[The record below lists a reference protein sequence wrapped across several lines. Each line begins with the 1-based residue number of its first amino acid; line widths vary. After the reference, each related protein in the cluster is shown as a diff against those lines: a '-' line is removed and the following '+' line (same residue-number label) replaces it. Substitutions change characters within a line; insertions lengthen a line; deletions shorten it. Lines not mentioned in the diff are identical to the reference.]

1 MNLSDMEIPALKHN
15 FKPGIYK
22 HYKGKLYRLIAVG
35 RHSETLEE
43 MVLYQ
48 ELYGD
53 QAYWVRSARM
63 WDEMVESGGYTV
75 KRFEWVREN

>member
-1 MNLSDMEIPALKHN
+1 MNLSDMEIPALKYN

-48 ELYGD
+48 TLYGD
-53 QAYWVRSARM
+53 QAYWVRPAQM
-63 WDEMVESGGYTV
+63 WDEMVEYGGCAV